1 MEEYIINE
9 LGIEWDT
16 NADATEAAPFINT
29 DGSFDPDVAE
39 EYYS

>member
-1 MEEYIINE
+1 MEDYIIKE
-9 LGIEWDT
+9 LGIEWDI

-39 EYYS
+39 TYYS